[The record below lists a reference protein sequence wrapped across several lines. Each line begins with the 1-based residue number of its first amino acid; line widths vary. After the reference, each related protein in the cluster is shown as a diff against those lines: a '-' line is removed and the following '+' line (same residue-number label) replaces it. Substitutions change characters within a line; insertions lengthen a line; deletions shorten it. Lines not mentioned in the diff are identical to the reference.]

1 MSKESGSSTKRTIV
15 LAGVTIGIILAALS
29 LLFSSAVKEQLWDQ
43 SVNTILE
50 STQQGCN
57 TLKVQL
63 SEEFENMNIISTY
76 INRLS
81 LDDADELE
89 EILTGYSKVDRGV
102 SLYIPESVSIP
113 ADVEMDEN
121 AAVFLENA
129 DSERGIL
136 DPHISSVTGM
146 NVFNL
151 YVKVRMQDGTEGVL
165 MKEYE
170 VQSIVDSFSLSFYKD
185 TGFSYVVNVE
195 GDVLIRPPHPNSNKT
210 VQNLFDMLPADDNSS
225 TDLEQF
231 AKALEDSGT
240 GWAVF
245 DYQNEKTVFS
255 YTPLGLNSDWYLIS
269 IIPKKVVDAQT
280 NEILV
285 RALLLILS
293 IIVGIAVLV
302 ILYFR
307 YMLRTNR
314 KLRNQAEYTTHLYN
328 AVPEG
333 VALMSLE
340 SPYSFLQLNKEG
352 LRLLDH
358 PIGSSGD
365 ILKDKCLKDVIH
377 PEDYEKTAGL
387 FEDTVL
393 NDQKNIFESRIRKL
407 DGSYFWSAGV
417 VERTRDENGKLVL
430 ITAFHDIT
438 AEKLAEEQAERE
450 KLQER
455 MTLVSAI
462 SNAYPVIVSLNL
474 TRDTLNFI
482 YLQKGLM
489 VELGEQNTYTQLY
502 GQIAR
507 TVHEEYREEF
517 ENRFAPDVLR
527 KTLGQSKQVAQLE
540 AKIMLTD
547 NEYHWISTQ
556 IIYVD
561 NPYSEDK
568 LAILL
573 SSRVDERRHEDEQK
587 QQALQTALESAQ
599 AASNSKSQF
608 LSNMSHDIR
617 TPMNAIVGM
626 TAIAAAHLEDRER
639 VIECLRKINLSSKH
653 LLSLINDVLDM
664 SKIESG
670 KISLRDEPFNFAELA
685 ADAMELVRPQATAN
699 KLKLDIHLALLK
711 NENVVGDPLRV
722 RQILINILSNAVKY
736 TLPGGTVKVEVR
748 QEGCARRGY
757 QSYVFQCADTGIGMS
772 SEFMEKLFQPFERA
786 YDSTSSKVSGTG
798 LGMAITKN
806 IVDLMNGDIV
816 VESKNGEGSVF
827 TVTLPLKLQDAPKE
841 EVPEEWIGVH
851 SLIVDDDLQTCKNAS
866 ELLESMG
873 FHAEFVTEG
882 RAAVRCVVEAKD
894 GPDPFELVIIDWK
907 MPDMDGVEAARRI
920 RSEVGPDIPVI
931 VLTAYDWSEI
941 ENEAREAG
949 VTAFL
954 SKPFYRSKI
963 CYLLSELSGEKKQVQ
978 QQSIAQWKDF
988 SGARVLIVEDNE
1000 INREIART
1008 IIEELG
1014 VNVEE
1019 AYDGREALDK
1029 FSQSPQGYYDLL
1041 FMDIQMPGMNGYE
1054 ATEAIR
1060 ALERADAAK
1069 VPIVAMT
1076 ANAFEEDVRAALRA
1090 GMNAHLSKP
1099 IDVKMLEEIL
1109 YRYLIKDKSEEDSV

>member
-1 MSKESGSSTKRTIV
+1 MKKEPSGSTKRTIAWAAVIIGVILMV
-15 LAGVTIGIILAALS
+15 LSIL
-29 LLFSSAVKEQLWDQ
+29 FFRAVKNQLWEQ

-57 TLKVQL
+57 TLRVQL
-63 SEEFENMNIISTY
+63 SEEFENLNNVSTY
-76 INRLS
+76 INRSS
-81 LDDADELE
+81 LDNMDGLQN
-89 EILTGYSKVDRGV
+89 ILAGFSNVDRGV
-102 SLYIPESVSIP
+102 SLYLSGGMCIPEDTQI
-113 ADVEMDEN
+113 DEN
-121 AAVFLENA
+121 AAVLLEESNTE
-129 DSERGIL
+129 SGIM

-146 NVFNL
+146 NVFDL
-151 YVKVRMQDGTEGVL
+151 YVRVRMQDGTEGALV
-165 MKEYE
+165 KEYE
-170 VQSIVDSFSLSFYKD
+170 VQNIVDSFSLSFYKD
-185 TGFSYVVNVE
+185 TGFSYVVNVK

-210 VQNLFDMLPADDNSS
+210 VQNIFDMLPEAENDSG
-225 TDLEQF
+225 DLAQF
-231 AKALEDSGT
+231 AQALESSGT

-245 DYQNEKTVFS
+245 AYQEKKTVFC
-255 YTPLGLNSDWYLIS
+255 YTPLGLKSDWYLVS
-269 IIPKKVVDAQT
+269 IIPKDVVDAQT

-285 RALLLILS
+285 RVILLILS
-293 IIVGIAVLV
+293 IIIGIAVLA
-302 ILYFR
+302 IFYFR
-307 YMLRTNR
+307 NMLRINR
-314 KLRNQAEYTTHLYN
+314 KLRTQAEYTTHLYN

-333 VALMSLE
+333 VALMSVERPHL
-340 SPYSFLQLNKEG
+340 FLQLNKEG
-352 LRLLDH
+352 LRLLDY
-358 PIGSSGD
+358 PIGSLD
-365 ILKDKCLKDVIH
+365 NILKAKCLKDVIH
-377 PEDYEKTAGL
+377 PEDYEKTADL

-393 NDQKNIFESRIRKL
+393 NNQKNTFENRVMKS
-407 DGSYFWSAGV
+407 DGGYFWAAGI
-417 VERTRDENGKLVL
+417 VERTRDENGELVL
-430 ITAFHDIT
+430 IAAFHDIT

-482 YLQKGLM
+482 YLQKGLLM
-489 VELGEQNTYTQLY
+489 ELGEQNTYSELFKQVVV
-502 GQIAR
+502 
-507 TVHEEYREEF
+507 TVHEEFRDEFMSRFSLDTLRE
-517 ENRFAPDVLR
+517 
-527 KTLGQSKQVAQLE
+527 TLGQSRQVAQLE
-540 AKIMLTD
+540 AKLMLTD
-547 NEYHWISTQ
+547 KEYHWISTQ
-556 IIYVD
+556 IIHVD

-573 SSRVDERRHEDEQK
+573 SNRVDERRYEDEQK

-626 TAIAAAHLEDRER
+626 TAIAAAHLDDRER
-639 VIECLRKINLSSKH
+639 VLECMRKINLSSKH

-685 ADAMELVRPQATAN
+685 ADAMELVRPQANAN
-699 KLKLDIHLALLK
+699 RLRLNIHLSLLK
-711 NENVVGDPLRV
+711 NENVIGDPLRV

-736 TLPGGTVKVEVR
+736 TLPGGTVRVEVR
-748 QEGCARRGY
+748 QESCTRRGY
-757 QSYVFQCADTGIGMS
+757 QSYVFCCADTGIGMS
-772 SEFMEKLFQPFERA
+772 TEFMKKLFQPFERA
-786 YDSTSSKVSGTG
+786 QDSTSSKISGTG

-806 IVDLMNGDIV
+806 IVDLMNGEIM
-816 VESKNGEGSVF
+816 VESKMGQGSVF

-841 EVPEEWIGVH
+841 EVPGEWLGVR

-873 FHAEFVTEG
+873 FIAEFVTEG
-882 RAAVRCVVEAKD
+882 RAAVRRVVEAKD

-920 RSEVGPDIPVI
+920 RREVGPDIPVI

-963 CYLLSELSGEKKQVQ
+963 CYLLSELSGEKKQIE
-978 QQSIAQWKDF
+978 QQSPAQWKEF

-1008 IIEELG
+1008 IIEEMG

-1029 FSQSPQGYYDLL
+1029 FSQSPQGYYDLV

-1060 ALERADAAK
+1060 ALKRPDAAA

-1099 IDVKMLEEIL
+1099 IEVEMLEKML
-1109 YRYLIKDKSEEDSV
+1109 YTYLIKNISKG